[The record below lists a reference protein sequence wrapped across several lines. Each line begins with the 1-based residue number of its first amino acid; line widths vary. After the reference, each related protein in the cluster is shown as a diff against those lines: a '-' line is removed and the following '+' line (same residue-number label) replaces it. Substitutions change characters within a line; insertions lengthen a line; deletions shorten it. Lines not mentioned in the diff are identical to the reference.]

1 MLGHYGKATLTV
13 FSSLYRA
20 AGAHILQFTQVPFST
35 IITVMQASYP
45 GKMEQKMLQII
56 QKVKSLRELKQIHLQ
71 IIVHSLGEN
80 NFILAKL
87 MDLSS
92 AFHSLN
98 YAMRIFQN
106 ARSRNV
112 VVHNTMIKCFVEKGC
127 QNEAFSACNKMRAL
141 GIPPNNFTFSFLL
154 KACESLESLKW
165 SKGVHCQIL
174 RFGFGC
180 YIFVQNALLGTYAR
194 CTKDID
200 LARQLFDDMSERDV
214 VSWNSIIGA
223 YMERRDMAR
232 AMAIFELMP
241 ERNVV
246 SWNSVITGLSRIGDM
261 ASARSVFDQMPT
273 RNTISWN
280 TLISGYVMSG
290 DVSAAKSIFDQ
301 MEDKDVVSWTT
312 MISAYTKIGDLECA
326 RKVFDEMPVK
336 NVVSWNA
343 MIAGYNE
350 NCRFNEALSMFQLM
364 LLERRF
370 PPDEATLTSVISAC
384 AHLGSL
390 EHGNWIHS
398 YIKKNNIH
406 LTIALGNALID
417 MFAKCGDIKYSESV
431 FKQMPRKCI
440 ITWTTMI
447 SGLAYNGQ
455 CRDALALFK
464 RMSMEGMEVDD
475 VIFIAVLSACT
486 HGGFVE
492 EGQIIYKQMVEKH
505 GIRPRME
512 HYGCMVDLLGRAGKL
527 EKALKFIQNMPM
539 EPNAVLWATLLSS
552 CVSHGA
558 QELVEFVSQKI
569 VDLEPLSSCYQV
581 LVSNSGAVEGKWDSV
596 VNVRAMM
603 RKEGIKKVPGCS
615 SIQVGGEVHEF
626 LVKDTRHKRRK
637 EIYDALDGLT
647 ELMRQLGYTP
657 FRGQLGLLYANAD
670 L

>member
-1 MLGHYGKATLTV
+1 
-13 FSSLYRA
+13 
-20 AGAHILQFTQVPFST
+20 
-35 IITVMQASYP
+35 MQASFP

-80 NFILAKL
+80 SFILAKL

-154 KACESLESLKW
+154 KACESLGSLKW

-174 RFGFGC
+174 RFGFG
-180 YIFVQNALLGTYAR
+180 
-194 CTKDID
+194 
-200 LARQLFDDMSERDV
+200 DV

-241 ERNVV
+241 ERNV
-246 SWNSVITGLSRIGDM
+246 
-261 ASARSVFDQMPT
+261 MPT

-370 PPDEATLTSVISAC
+370 PPDEATITSVISAC

-455 CRDALALFK
+455 CRDALALFE

-512 HYGCMVDLLGRAGKL
+512 HYGCMVDLLG
-527 EKALKFIQNMPM
+527 P
-539 EPNAVLWATLLSS
+539 
-552 CVSHGA
+552 

-670 L
+670 FVHQQHNRMHIHQISNTMVLRSLCNHICSSYSLLNDLVFPSHLGGVYGGLHRPICLTVLIQRSTVHLPVSCLFSAQVKELVLCDWCATSSSHLDYLPHWLFISTCLVSETFRRSVSIYIILTFR